1 MGNRVLKTQQWIDRY
16 KSINSKMKSI
26 LEDVQEHWSF
36 EHLCDLIGNR
46 SFGSVEISEEFLM
59 PDSSISDVGIL
70 RHVFLEYFFPFMYRA
85 YGSPLYSSGRKTY
98 LLFGLCRDFYTVPNF
113 DLLNI
118 GEDHMDHLFPQY
130 TLRIHR
136 EQPQFCDLQMRG
148 QRAVPAYIE
157 NESLVTYSVEKT
169 FTGIDPDS
177 SIHTYSRAY
186 GRVLRDYSS
195 HILPENSI
203 AECVKDYPTP
213 PDFNNMRVS
222 VEDLSV
228 LQKVMAKILSEKFP
242 KVFKRIDIDKD
253 IRSQM
258 FFILVVMN
266 IPFTEPDLMCE
277 VRIPREFFWESRT
290 LSYGIMIKD
299 LAHIIVSRIELD
311 ISEYAIEEQLI
322 PFLKKIY
329 GDAVSEVTTFTSREM
344 QAVCATGFL
353 VSFNALRRIKSG
365 G

>member
-70 RHVFLEYFFPFMYRA
+70 RHVFLEYFFPFMYRV

-169 FTGIDPDS
+169 F
-177 SIHTYSRAY
+177 
-186 GRVLRDYSS
+186 RVLTR
-195 HILPENSI
+195 IL
-203 AECVKDYPTP
+203 
-213 PDFNNMRVS
+213 
-222 VEDLSV
+222 L
-228 LQKVMAKILSEKFP
+228 
-242 KVFKRIDIDKD
+242 
-253 IRSQM
+253 
-258 FFILVVMN
+258 FILIRGRMVVY
-266 IPFTEPDLMCE
+266 CE
-277 VRIPREFFWESRT
+277 TTHRIFCRKIV
-290 LSYGIMIKD
+290 LS
-299 LAHIIVSRIELD
+299 
-311 ISEYAIEEQLI
+311 
-322 PFLKKIY
+322 
-329 GDAVSEVTTFTSREM
+329 
-344 QAVCATGFL
+344 
-353 VSFNALRRIKSG
+353 NALRITRTRRTLTICEWA
-365 G
+365 